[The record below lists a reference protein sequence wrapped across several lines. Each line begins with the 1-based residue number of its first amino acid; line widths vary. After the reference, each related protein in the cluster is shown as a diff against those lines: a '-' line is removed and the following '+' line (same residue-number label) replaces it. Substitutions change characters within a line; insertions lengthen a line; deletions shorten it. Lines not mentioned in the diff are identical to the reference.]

1 MSARSA
7 QSDGMLAALPISAAL
22 VLLLARW
29 LPVRFAYVP
38 NELGIVSLATLER
51 YPQQQETFWLLFSVG
66 AGTLL
71 AWWLARWLRAER
83 MPAGAQAGVEALGA
97 VARRMAEEN
106 VHRIIV
112 VDQRRHVV
120 GIVKADPRR
129 AALPGVLTIRPRA
142 QRTGRT

>member
-7 QSDGMLAALPISAAL
+7 QSEGMLAALPISAAL

-97 VARRMAEEN
+97 VALLALLWLPAAAALALCLAATGGALVLAARARA
-106 VHRIIV
+106 
-112 VDQRRHVV
+112 
-120 GIVKADPRR
+120 R
-129 AALPGVLTIRPRA
+129 AAGAELPEPVA
-142 QRTGRT
+142 QSLA